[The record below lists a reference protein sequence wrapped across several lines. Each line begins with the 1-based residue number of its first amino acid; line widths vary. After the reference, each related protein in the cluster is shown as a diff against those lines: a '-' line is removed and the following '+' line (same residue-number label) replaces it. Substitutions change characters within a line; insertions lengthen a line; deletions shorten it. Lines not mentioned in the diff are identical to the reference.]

1 MRTNGN
7 EMRAKQVSQEI
18 GRSRKWIWE
27 AVRMGRFPP
36 PERRN
41 TRYVY
46 WTREIVDAWK
56 ATHELKTRRKPQKPA
71 RKTGVARQLAAAFRG
86 KHVTTVATPMP
97 IKVPSRN
104 GSPDAHAVLRNN
116 GHTSS
121 QGEAV
126 TRPMIDEHPHLGD
139 NTCVISR
146 QKDEV
151 PNER

>member
-1 MRTNGN
+1 MRTDLR
-7 EMRAKQVSQEI
+7 ELRAKDVCKEI
-18 GRSRKWIWE
+18 ERSRKWLWE
-27 AVRMGRFPP
+27 AIRKGLFPP

-104 GSPDAHAVLRNN
+104 GLPDAHAATGNN
-116 GHTSS
+116 ANTCS
-121 QGEAV
+121 QDEGVA
-126 TRPMIDEHPHLGD
+126 RPMIDEHAPLGN

-146 QKDEV
+146 QKEGVPDEQ
-151 PNER
+151 